1 MIVPPIW
8 LGGMVASSNIV
19 KMGEGNWTMWYAEGL
34 VASSLCSTAHP
45 LRTRFAISF
54 GTSISE
60 NDNATEP

>member
-1 MIVPPIW
+1 
-8 LGGMVASSNIV
+8 MVASSNIV